1 MEQMNTKKFN
11 NQVKLVV
18 NNKRWY
24 WELEKLFFQK
34 ASVLLKQCNFIVKI
48 DVKMSS
54 MDFQIYFS

>member
-1 MEQMNTKKFN
+1 MNTKKFN

-24 WELEKLFFQK
+24 WELEKFM
-34 ASVLLKQCNFIVKI
+34 LKQCNFIVKI
-48 DVKMSS
+48 NVKMSS